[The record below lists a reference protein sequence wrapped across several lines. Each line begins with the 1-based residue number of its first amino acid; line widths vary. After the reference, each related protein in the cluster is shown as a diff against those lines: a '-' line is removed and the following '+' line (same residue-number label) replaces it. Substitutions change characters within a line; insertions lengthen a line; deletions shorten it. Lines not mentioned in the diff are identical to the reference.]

1 MMLFAPNRS
10 APDAKALWQEWR
22 SDVGCVFARDPAARS
37 WLEVMLAYPG
47 VHAVLLY
54 RVSHRWWQA
63 DFKLCCALIVGIYP
77 LADQRRYPSRRYKSV
92 NAFLSTTERVL

>member
-1 MMLFAPNRS
+1 MMFFAPNRS
-10 APDAKALWQEWR
+10 HPMLALWQEWR

-54 RVSHRWWQA
+54 RISHRWWQA
-63 DFKLCCALIVGIYP
+63 EFKLGARL
-77 LADQRRYPSRRYKSV
+77 LS
-92 NAFLSTTERVL
+92 AFAR